1 MNGRVALIRA
11 DASVSIG
18 TGHIRRCLTLAHV
31 LRHEGWTC
39 RFVVGEESLAVVP
52 ELNHDPFEIRVLASG
67 VAHDSHALK
76 AHAADGCDLL
86 IVDHYGL
93 DRTYE
98 EACRRFARRILVI
111 DDLPDRVHDA
121 DILVDPTPG
130 RTATERE
137 RHVPAASIRLV
148 GPSFAPLRPD
158 LVAMRFRDRK
168 TQATP
173 RLLVS
178 FGGTDPDNATGR
190 FLAALA
196 AKPLDGWAADIM
208 LGRGARHVAEVVE
221 AVERANGNIRLH
233 LDSPDVA
240 TLLAQSDLAIGA
252 GGVSAL
258 ERCCIGL
265 PSVILVLAENQRD
278 SAAFVSEA
286 GAAAL
291 ASDIEAAAT
300 AVHMLAFNAESR
312 TRMAAAG
319 TALCDGR
326 GAQRIALRLDS
337 PIAKDGR
344 PIYLRPATIGD
355 AETML
360 RWQHQPEARR
370 HARTTEAPDEIT
382 HRAWLGARLTSP
394 DCLLNLVMH
403 DEEPVGVLRLDRKGA
418 KGWEV
423 SILVDAAHHGHGVG
437 AAALAAARRL
447 VPEASLLAEVLPENA
462 ASHALFLSAG
472 YQRTNG
478 WYEARP

>member
-1 MNGRVALIRA
+1 MTGRIALIRA

-31 LRHEGWTC
+31 LRREGWTC
-39 RFVVGEESLAVVP
+39 RFVVGVESSAVVP
-52 ELNHDPFEIRVLASG
+52 ELDGSPFEIRVLTPRANHD
-67 VAHDSHALK
+67 AHSLE
-76 AHAADGCDLL
+76 AHTDGGCDLL

-93 DRTYE
+93 DRIYE
-98 EACRRFARRILVI
+98 KACRRFARRILVL
-111 DDLPDRVHDA
+111 DDLPGRIHDA

-130 RTATERE
+130 RTAAMRTD
-137 RHVPAASIRLV
+137 HVPTASIRLV
-148 GPSFAPLRPD
+148 GPSYAPLRPE
-158 LVAMRFRDRK
+158 LVAMRFSDRK
-168 TQATP
+168 APATP

-196 AKPLDGWAADIM
+196 AKPLNGWAVDIM
-208 LGRGARHVAEVVE
+208 LGRGARHVADVME
-221 AVERANGNIRLH
+221 AVERASGDIRLH

-240 TLLAQSDLAIGA
+240 ALLVNADLAVGA

-265 PSVILVLAENQRD
+265 PAVILVLADNQRD
-278 SAAFVSEA
+278 PAAAVSDV
-286 GAAAL
+286 GAASL
-291 ASDIEAAAT
+291 ASNVEAAVV
-300 AVHMLAFNAESR
+300 AVHMLARDAEKR
-312 TRMAAAG
+312 ARMAAAA

-326 GAQRIALRLDS
+326 GAQRIALRLD
-337 PIAKDGR
+337 PPLAKDGR
-344 PIYLRPATIGD
+344 PVWLRPATMGD

-360 RWQHQPEARR
+360 QWQRQPETRR
-370 HARTTEAPDEIT
+370 HARVTEAPDEVT
-382 HRAWLGARLTSP
+382 HRAWLGAHLTNP

-403 DEEPVGVLRLDRKGA
+403 DEEPAGVLRLDRKGE

-423 SILVDAAHHGHGVG
+423 SILIDAARHGHGVG
-437 AAALAAARRL
+437 TAALAAARRL
-447 VPEASLLAEVLPENA
+447 VPEASLLAEVLPENV

-472 YQRTNG
+472 YRRTNG